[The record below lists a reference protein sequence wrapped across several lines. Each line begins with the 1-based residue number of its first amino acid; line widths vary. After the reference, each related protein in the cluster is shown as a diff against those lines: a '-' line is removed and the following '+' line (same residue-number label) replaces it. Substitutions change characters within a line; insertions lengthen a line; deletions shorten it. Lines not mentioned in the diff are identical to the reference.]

1 MKRFKTSELQR
12 GMIFHIQ
19 DRDRGF
25 VFIGRVRFYGLDFIQ
40 FDVLP
45 KNEAP
50 SCRNHGIYTFNIGS
64 SFSLHGMKWDEKR
77 NGYVYDESIIT
88 SEYLVIDDVDKD
100 NDQHTKFDV
109 KKAEDLLYEGKWHI
123 QDHDTKFQF
132 YGIFKSIHPDELTF
146 HIMDRTIGISRG
158 TYAFP
163 AGSHFNLHKLRLDKD
178 KKEWI
183 FSSGPNHVI
192 DWKDITETDDDE
204 VDVKEEKDMKLDSWK
219 DCVIKDNAW
228 FVNDQI
234 KDGDVIDRL
243 KTDTIDIKGKMKIAN
258 ISYGMIHIESDNIDG
273 IIGTINLEI
282 TRDMRIFKPD
292 SPDNPGIL
300 VQQQKC
306 KFNPELRAGKFYRVV
321 NSHLFLQYVMYVRS
335 INGDSIYANLINMIT
350 DLDNKSS
357 VTVTGKMLDIAEL
370 SEYKFDE
377 IDIFKNCFGSI
388 RCGKMV

>member
-1 MKRFKTSELQR
+1 M
-12 GMIFHIQ
+12 
-19 DRDRGF
+19 
-25 VFIGRVRFYGLDFIQ
+25 
-40 FDVLP
+40 
-45 KNEAP
+45 
-50 SCRNHGIYTFNIGS
+50 
-64 SFSLHGMKWDEKR
+64 
-77 NGYVYDESIIT
+77 
-88 SEYLVIDDVDKD
+88 
-100 NDQHTKFDV
+100 KFDV

-146 HIMDRTIGISRG
+146 HIMDRTFGISRG

-163 AGSHFNLHKLRLDKD
+163 AGSHFNLHKLRFDKD

-183 FSSGPNHVI
+183 FSSGPNHII
-192 DWKDITETDDDE
+192 DWKDITEIDNRDN
-204 VDVKEEKDMKLDSWK
+204 VVEEKDMKLDSWK

-273 IIGTINLEI
+273 IIGNINLEI
-282 TRDMRIFKPD
+282 TRDMRVFKPD

-306 KFNPELRAGKFYRVV
+306 KFNPELRVGKLYWIANADLEF
-321 NSHLFLQYVMYVRS
+321 QYLMHVKS
-335 INGDSIYANLINMIT
+335 INDKSINVNLINTTDEFDNTSQFDIIGKSFDIT
-350 DLDNKSS
+350 
-357 VTVTGKMLDIAEL
+357 EL
-370 SEYKFDE
+370 LEYKFME
-377 IDIFKNCFGSI
+377 
-388 RCGKMV
+388 V